1 MPYDYSALSGEINR
15 QFGTR
20 YNFAKSMGL
29 SERSLSLKMTGKVD
43 WRQKEIQRACQI
55 LGIAD
60 QDVVRFFFTLKVQH

>member
-15 QFGTR
+15 QYGTR
-20 YNFAKSMGL
+20 YKFAQTMGI

-43 WRQKEIQRACQI
+43 WRQNEIQKACQI

-60 QDVVRFFFTLKVQH
+60 QDVVKFFFTLKVQC